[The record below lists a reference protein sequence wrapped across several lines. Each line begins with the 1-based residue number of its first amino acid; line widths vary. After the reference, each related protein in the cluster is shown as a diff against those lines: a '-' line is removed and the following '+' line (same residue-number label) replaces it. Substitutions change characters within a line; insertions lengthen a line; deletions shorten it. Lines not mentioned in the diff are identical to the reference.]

1 MAHSHKS
8 PGLESILV
16 SMTNDCK
23 CVTCKVNVTFSNGGT
38 KKRNGSLSSTFSS
51 GVQLKIACQDYST
64 LQAKVYCKALVSYS
78 KKTRSDLNFTDI

>member
-23 CVTCKVNVTFSNGGT
+23 CVTCKVNVTFSNGGCT

-64 LQAKVYCKALVSYS
+64 LQAKVYCKALFSQIS
-78 KKTRSDLNFTDI
+78 KKLGQILRF